1 MLHIVFVKIFL
12 PRHAKHDL
20 VNFRKRSESMKCTR
34 EALWNVIP
42 GIGIQHPKV
51 EMAENKCLLQIQDEP
66 QQSPQMIKVRIHD
79 FAAGL

>member
-1 MLHIVFVKIFL
+1 
-12 PRHAKHDL
+12 
-20 VNFRKRSESMKCTR
+20 MKCTR

-79 FAAGL
+79 FAAGVLSRGFQRSTTFHQVLIM

>member
-1 MLHIVFVKIFL
+1 
-12 PRHAKHDL
+12 
-20 VNFRKRSESMKCTR
+20 MKCTR

-79 FAAGL
+79 FAAGLWYRGGVFSKVHGIPNSTNNVIF